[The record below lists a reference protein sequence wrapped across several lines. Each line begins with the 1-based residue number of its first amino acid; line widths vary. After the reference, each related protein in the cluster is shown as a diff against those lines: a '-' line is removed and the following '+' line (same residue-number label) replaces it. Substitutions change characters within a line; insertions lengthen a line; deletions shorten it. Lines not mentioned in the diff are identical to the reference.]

1 VEAGCDLLLEKPVSH
16 SVGGLDELAATAA
29 ALEVEILVGFQFR
42 FNPALIRIR
51 DLLSS
56 GIIGAPLHARVIWA
70 EHLPSWHPW
79 EDWRI
84 SYAARTD
91 LGGGVHHTICHPLDY
106 LRMLFGDPVSLSAS
120 LTFEGPLSLPV
131 AEAADVVLRFP
142 GALSA
147 QIHLDYWCRPP
158 MHRMELICS
167 DGKIEWDYIAGSLCA
182 WNADGEVLEVGA
194 TSGVNERDGLFVTE
208 ARHFLGVVARQ
219 QRPACTLADGIAVVR
234 ICEAIDRSAASGRMV
249 SLEQPSVLQMSPA
262 DGRRE
267 EVGRR

>member
-1 VEAGCDLLLEKPVSH
+1 VAV
-16 SVGGLDELAATAA
+16 
-29 ALEVEILVGFQFR
+29 LVGFQFR

-51 DLLSS
+51 ELLSS

-91 LGGGVHHTICHPLDY
+91 LGGGVHHTICHPFDY
-106 LRMLFGDPVSLSAS
+106 LRMLFGDPVSLTAS

-158 MHRMELICS
+158 MHRMELVCS
-167 DGKIEWDYIAGSLCA
+167 DGKIEWDYLAGSLCA
-182 WNADGEVLEVGA
+182 WRADGEVLEFGA
-194 TSGVNERDGLFVTE
+194 TPGVNERDELFISE
-208 ARHFLGVVARQ
+208 AQHFLEVVARQ
-219 QRPACTLADGIAVVR
+219 QKPACSLTDGIAVVR
-234 ICEAIDRSAASGRMV
+234 ICEAIDRSAATGGLV
-249 SLEQPSVLQMSPA
+249 SLDQPSALQMSPA
-262 DGRRE
+262 DAGRE
-267 EVGRR
+267 DGGRG